1 LGLKHFQEGG
11 RTPITP
17 RRVPAATPERIM
29 VSSKLSVKTPIEK
42 GNERPS
48 RNRTL
53 RKIESVA
60 AMKPVNTASCDKL
73 KNIENL
79 ENPIA

>member
-1 LGLKHFQEGG
+1 
-11 RTPITP
+11 
-17 RRVPAATPERIM
+17 
-29 VSSKLSVKTPIEK
+29 VKTPIEK

-53 RKIESVA
+53 IKIESVA
-60 AMKPVNTASCDKL
+60 AMKPVNIASCDKL

-79 ENPIA
+79 ENHIA

>member
-1 LGLKHFQEGG
+1 
-11 RTPITP
+11 
-17 RRVPAATPERIM
+17 
-29 VSSKLSVKTPIEK
+29 VKTPIEK

-60 AMKPVNTASCDKL
+60 AMKPVNIASCDKL